1 MEGQEGSYEDAVS
14 VTGIWEGARASATTD
29 LHVISAPE
37 GEDVLN
43 VHALPQR
50 FFLDPADRMQLRA
63 VALNGLGELVAGT
76 ELRWSMAEPA
86 AGTIDGNGNF
96 VASQSPGVYTEAVK
110 VEAVVPG
117 EGGFVRAVDFAS
129 VVVRQKRSSNV
140 LYSVSVVPRT
150 VLVARRGRSTLV
162 VRAIDEF
169 GEPAHSVTM
178 FWDMLDGDAG
188 EVTALGSFTA
198 GKAPGNYPNAI
209 RVTVEQL
216 QEDEVITRSESISVL
231 VTGTLSSAVVGPALA
246 EVAPGRTAHFSLTA
260 WDENGVELSGLV
272 VLWSLSDESIG
283 TIDAFGNFRA
293 GEQPGLFEDAIQA
306 KVIQTA
312 R

>member
-1 MEGQEGSYEDAVS
+1 MS
-14 VTGIWEGARASATTD
+14 VTGIWEGARASATTS
-29 LHVISAPE
+29 LHVTSAPKA
-37 GEDVLN
+37 EDVFN

-76 ELRWSMAEPA
+76 EFRWSMAEPA
-86 AGTIDGNGNF
+86 AGTIDGSGNF
-96 VASQSPGVYTEAVK
+96 VASQAPGVYTEAVK

-169 GEPAHSVTM
+169 GEPAHNVTV

-246 EVAPGRTAHFSLTA
+246 EVAPGRTAHSSLTA

-306 KVIQTA
+306 KVIQTLPDSQ
-312 R
+312 